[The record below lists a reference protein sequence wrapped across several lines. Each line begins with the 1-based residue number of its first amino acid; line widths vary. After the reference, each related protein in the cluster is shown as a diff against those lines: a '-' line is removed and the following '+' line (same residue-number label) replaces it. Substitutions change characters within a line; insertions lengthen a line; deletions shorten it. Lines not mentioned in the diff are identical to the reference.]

1 MDFFPKS
8 LKKFLTYKVSVD
20 GHSSVKKVDGDRY
33 ETMVYHQLKQ
43 GIANTTVF
51 IKDSHCYC
59 ALEDDLIDADDWTL
73 NKEQIL
79 QQLNMPLLSMDIEDV
94 LNQLEAS
101 IDVKY
106 DQVNQHI
113 RNGENPSL
121 KTHYNKQGEL
131 LKWTLPYTRLEDGIN
146 NPFYE
151 KLRISSIGD
160 RAMRKS
166 ILGY

>member
-1 MDFFPKS
+1 M
-8 LKKFLTYKVSVD
+8 
-20 GHSSVKKVDGDRY
+20 KKVDGDRY

-59 ALEDDLIDADDWTL
+59 ALEDDLIDADDWTQ

-79 QQLNMPLLSMDIEDV
+79 QQLNMPLLSMDIEG
-94 LNQLEAS
+94 LLSQLEAS
-101 IDVKY
+101 IHVKY
-106 DQVNQHI
+106 NQVNQHI

-160 RAMRKS
+160 
-166 ILGY
+166 ILKLVVINSE